1 VRLAL
6 VLAALVLAAGCR
18 TPPAPLAPPPPVP
31 PSPPPALGAEAEG
44 LVENNCLAC
53 HSMDMLAQ
61 QRLTRAQ
68 WDAAVKK
75 MRKWGAPLE
84 EENEAPLVEGLAAVL
99 GQDAPPYHPAVTL
112 PGDAEAA
119 VMPTPDGAFAGGDS
133 GRGAALFTAAC
144 AACHGA
150 EGRGGTLGVNLV
162 DRPRLY
168 RAREWAGI
176 VRAGKG
182 RMPSFEALS
191 DGEVAGLLAY
201 LRGVTN

>member
-6 VLAALVLAAGCR
+6 VLQVLVFAAAGCR
-18 TPPAPLAPPPPVP
+18 TAPQAPRTRFPPAR
-31 PSPPPALGAEAEG
+31 PPALGAEAEG

-53 HSMDMLAQ
+53 HSVDMLAQ

-99 GQDAPPYHPAVTL
+99 SQEAPPYEPTHVW

-119 VMPTPDGAFAGGDS
+119 VLPLPDGAYAGGDAR
-133 GRGAALFTAAC
+133 RGAALFTESC

-150 EGRGGTLGVNLV
+150 EGRGGTMGVNLV

-168 RAREWAGI
+168 RAEEWAGI

-182 RMPSFEALS
+182 RMPSYDALT
-191 DGEVAGLLAY
+191 DGEIASLLAY